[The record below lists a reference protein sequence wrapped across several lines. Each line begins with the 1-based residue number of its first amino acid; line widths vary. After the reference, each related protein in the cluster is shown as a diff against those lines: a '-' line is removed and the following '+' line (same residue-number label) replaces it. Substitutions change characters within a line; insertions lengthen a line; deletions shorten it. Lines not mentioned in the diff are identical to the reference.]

1 MPGDATKDAAN
12 VHQEFQPKQRS
23 PDLSPDVS
31 CGSSHGIITPKEL
44 TSPQDSPTMDSSY
57 LMQFAD
63 SSKWST
69 GTEQSEVLT
78 ASPVLDHAA
87 ENLPVECPADEGAR
101 PQPEGA
107 SCDTDADHSYP
118 ESSTDASCIKGSPS
132 ENEGQGAKHNMDV
145 AGEMVDMFGLSTSDS
160 AQLIVA
166 DIGSGIS
173 KKEARDINSGL
184 QDGSSAS
191 TDSLS
196 STTRASLEASAG
208 LSSGVSEVSST
219 PDTGT
224 ISREEPDGDTQL
236 IDTKA
241 DRGAEMGT
249 LEVEGDHDLPSIQ
262 TDTSVQLSF
271 IAKDTA
277 CAEMDQDVLKAG
289 DNGKDFA
296 DDTLCLVNYPLNS
309 MSGSAECSPAPEHQ
323 QLSDTGGEHP
333 VSIDPLHVLTVQ
345 SRAENVKTEPSQ
357 TQDQVTTTGLT
368 DMPLCYLEPTKEL
381 PVHSSAVDH
390 MCATDPDLFFTAPS
404 TPVKLASGAQ
414 KFFSYL
420 TTGLHE
426 EPVEA
431 LESEGSEGICSPPTS
446 PSGSYR
452 TAEGGSWT
460 SSGTPN
466 TPLSCSPNLLTEAE
480 TMEVSACYVESLS
493 AFAEE
498 LNEEQLDEVLPLAN
512 APYNIIDEEIWTSTE
527 ESTERCLTETQDDLA
542 PLAFDNE
549 NLETSEDDVDD
560 DDYYGVDVDGEDDYG
575 VDEEGEDAYGV
586 DEDGEDDTDDE
597 GDDNGQ
603 ENATLKDQDIS
614 SKGPRLIKANNMN
627 QQSDMTN
634 CDVGTELTDSPTQNI
649 TNEEKNCTI
658 TSDDFHPISIPQEE
672 EDKSESKCKEEF
684 SDDESNC
691 ENIATIPSNEDNPI
705 GMCAPKLNANV
716 HEVSWQLESN
726 PVHLQTEEESTKL
739 VGLPG
744 NFSCQK
750 LKDSNLFS
758 ALECTSVEEMD
769 VNNGSPNMDDSTTYS
784 EHNYLLTS
792 KTEKDQYVCRK
803 QNNDCTTN
811 APLAS
816 SEELAEDCNDSLK
829 EERGIGTE
837 KEPNMQFVPVTSS
850 QLNLALDD
858 PVKDISKT
866 FISSVYDSFLEVED
880 EIESSIPLASAHCIP
895 GEQSS
900 IKFKMSDVESG
911 PEVETGVMSQSP
923 YEAVD
928 NERMVPLSLLS
939 FQGSIIFEAESIEI
953 TSLPAVAPT
962 EQAVLQDHGD
972 IIPCNEPNDYGDVN
986 KGEHAVD
993 VNCDVGDE
1001 DEDSSVSFLY
1011 SLSENSITA
1020 GVDESFAFQDTTSES
1035 SASASLEGED
1045 ERITAEHYDL
1055 PSGANEE
1062 HTERPE
1068 SESVDS
1074 DNDSEVEMSSATST
1088 SDSEACGPYCTTS
1101 MKLRDMASVLQ
1112 TVNFGKGEEQ
1122 PSSVTE
1128 VQKDCRKEPEGI
1140 DSTSEDEAQSPLPVH
1155 NLHTDTLSEGRSLPF
1170 LSAPGELQQMPLA
1183 ESIKESPENLSEIV
1197 VKTDENEMC
1206 STDLHSEDLLL
1217 SSSATGEMTCE
1228 LEPCEDQLS
1237 ELESLPAF
1245 GQTQS
1250 DGCSET
1256 LALSQDVKE
1265 HSPTESNSTSL
1276 TSHLEKDSNKDE
1288 LDVELASN
1296 LPEGMNKF
1304 DDYHNDIISTLS
1316 GDDENKGPNSEMS
1329 LNVPVDLA
1337 SDADVPN
1344 ISSSESNSENN
1355 NSVFTIQKLCEGGQ
1369 YLIGKS
1375 IDSTNINSISEDL
1388 ESVYKKIDNQPTFF
1402 EETEKSSDVSHFQL
1416 ESAILNTAESSPPSE
1431 SQTSDVEGDY
1441 LRPKSSCSI
1450 LASSEDGVV
1459 EERDVSLHA
1468 EEFLEIVPKSKPEMG
1483 SENVIALGFRDVT
1496 LPPCEATNESV
1507 SDRQLIQ
1514 EVSHSLPG
1522 ACQSEMKS
1530 GLNNLSDLT
1539 STGKIAGTPTRNLG
1553 ENNLEEQHNETFNIA
1568 PTEMMNIVPGDTSV
1582 NGDSAYED
1590 HQDFTSNPI
1599 SLSLKKLSS
1608 SETDDYDMASEPE
1621 ISESITPAKD
1631 AKSTDELNS
1640 PLPDVSMQQDIT
1652 SLDSPQLLSTKV
1664 GSSYSDALSDQS
1676 NQQPED
1682 QQVEIEKG
1690 NETCTVESQE
1700 HFNPEQNV
1708 DIDQPNLPDPELSS
1722 NSIFG
1727 NDPILC
1733 SAPLSQECFDPVR
1746 FWNVQTITA
1755 VSQLKVLSSSLEEGT
1770 HPVNNSDNC
1779 DNQIKL
1785 PSTPLEDIDRQ
1796 AEPSNILQNNVADKA
1811 EDFDST
1817 DKENDDQTGLLES
1830 LADNTDQ
1837 VDSVILSLENTP
1849 NTFLNQ
1855 VIKDDSNHTE
1865 ISSSKSKPDS
1875 VELQTIETTLRD
1887 GHGKLE
1893 APSALPEDHI
1903 MSEIQTSEVGDFVG
1917 ELEVAS
1923 IHSGDGAC
1931 KPEGAD
1937 SVIDVIKQV
1946 NGSHL
1951 SAEDNASRS
1960 IGVDVPDVCMDG
1972 QLETSKAVSEDVSFQ
1987 PKTINGMVKDIS
1999 ENVDAG
2005 NLDISGV
2012 ITECANHTLD
2022 KLQEDSV
2029 GQLELSNSN
2038 SSEDTDQLG
2047 NVKTILSDGESE
2059 VELSETL
2066 PGEIAACISD
2076 AANMSTGECT
2086 ELVLSSH
2093 SGSGTD
2099 TDKVEVSGTG
2109 EDDNSEVS
2117 LSCKDNKEIIED
2129 VAAIMK
2135 LSNTMPVV
2143 ESDWFEGMGTLPL
2156 EEESQEKVGNVKIG
2170 SDTNQ
2175 VEDVE
2180 SLQVIEDKQ
2189 IKVSHVQPDDSRSDS
2204 TCLVL
2209 CQDKVLD
2216 GDFAKISD
2224 TLQISSTKVSEISG
2238 DLSSQIEK
2246 PSSLLQN
2253 NCHEV
2258 TDEGQT
2264 KFSEILLKDDPKD
2277 SGLEDVKDQT
2287 EVTDALLEDAA
2298 HNLETVGALSSED
2311 NSDEDDKFT
2320 YMSLSGNQR
2329 INDLAQIIPHNEA
2342 KISTNASEETD
2353 LVGTSIDTGDSK
2365 VADSGKPNT
2374 FDSATA
2380 NNTNVEENMSKS
2392 SEDSA
2397 DEIGSFP
2404 HLEGHNES
2412 TLEVLE
2418 AISNHNNQ
2426 NIEPAGTQLKDN
2438 VCPLKVINSASESEH
2453 KDISDIPQNS
2463 KDGQLNLL
2471 DPCQTNLSGMS
2482 PDNNVSQLEDLHSEQ
2497 KNINNQLD
2505 LPDQAPIVDDQQ
2517 QDISEPVS
2525 KPSHHNFGVSVSAE
2539 GVGLPTSTGESTDEC
2554 LKCPQSPINNVTEII
2569 DQGTPDDL
2577 TDITHHDVTSVTHDV
2592 SKGGSEKVDDI
2603 NSHTLAAEP
2612 NTEMD
2617 VYEAVS
2623 SSNVP
2628 EFTPEAELDLST
2640 DESNNLISEVSK
2652 SEDVEICDHVILPS
2666 EPVCMSS
2673 SISPVCQRL
2682 QDVLQDCRA
2691 DEVALKEVVVSGE
2704 LSKKVPTDLKESKGD
2719 KGVPSDM
2726 LDSCEYYEPEKLS
2739 CTQSVADL
2747 EIDSHSSSD
2756 INQTESNTP
2765 VVAQNTEQLY
2775 CDKKGNGAS
2784 LETPCQDE
2792 KPICFVGSD
2801 REEKGDTYPHM
2812 SLNVTGESSQDK
2824 KLDTLHHSE
2833 NFSCI
2838 SHSLVEGPEFNVLL
2852 NASCKAPDRPL
2863 LCPHATLNKIPS
2875 ASSTS
2880 EFDLASAPIHSTAD
2894 LPCLDKAS
2902 PATCSEL
2909 DNDGFSAVV
2918 SSSSNK
2924 LTSGQQDQESFSKH
2938 AAPPERAPGEE
2949 KSQEEFKL
2957 SDAMDLEA
2965 KQPVPQI
2972 PEKLEQCPGVDHLDS
2987 IQAEIKSLDT
2997 KPICRTRQAFSP
3009 SDSSSSSENEL
3020 PFPIPLED
3028 VRKRIPPQED
3038 PVKSEST
3045 DAQIPSK
3052 QRAFETTAVNRGS
3065 CNESDSD
3072 DSVPELEEPEV
3083 SVPLAGQEQL
3093 AQAVGIGDEPV
3104 SKAKQSRSEKK
3115 ARKAMSKLGLRQVH
3129 GVTRITIRKSKNILF
3144 VITKPDVFKSPVS
3157 DIYIVFGEAK
3167 IEDLSQQ
3174 AHKAAAE
3181 KFKVPIEH
3189 ATLIPETTPT
3199 HSIKEESEEEE
3210 LDETGLEARDI
3221 ELVMAQAN
3229 VSRGKAV
3236 RALRHNKN
3244 DIVNA
3249 IMELTM

>member
-23 PDLSPDVS
+23 PDISPDVS
-31 CGSSHGIITPKEL
+31 CGSSLGIITPKEL

-63 SSKWST
+63 SSKWPV

-118 ESSTDASCIKGSPS
+118 ESSTAASCIKGSPS
-132 ENEGQGAKHNMDV
+132 ENEGTKHNLDV
-145 AGEMVDMFGLSTSDS
+145 AGERVDMFGLSTADS

-173 KKEARDINSGL
+173 KKEARDVNSGL
-184 QDGSSAS
+184 QDGSLASA
-191 TDSLS
+191 DSLI

-208 LSSGVSEVSST
+208 LPSGVSEVSST
-219 PDTGT
+219 SDTDT

-271 IAKDTA
+271 IGKDTA

-309 MSGSAECSPAPEHQ
+309 LSGSAECSPAPEHQ
-323 QLSDTGGEHP
+323 ELSDTGGEHP

-357 TQDQVTTTGLT
+357 TQDQVTTIGLT

-381 PVHSSAVDH
+381 PVYSSAVDH

-426 EPVEA
+426 ESVEA
-431 LESEGSEGICSPPTS
+431 LESEGSESICSPPTS

-575 VDEEGEDAYGV
+575 VDEDGEDEDGEDEDGEGENGEGEDGE

-603 ENATLKDQDIS
+603 ETATLRDQDIS
-614 SKGPRLIKANNMN
+614 SKGPRLIKDNNMN

-649 TNEEKNCTI
+649 TIEEKNCTI

-672 EDKSESKCKEEF
+672 EDKSESKCKEEEF

-691 ENIATIPSNEDNPI
+691 ENIATVPGNEENPI
-705 GMCAPKLNANV
+705 GTCVPKINANV
-716 HEVSWQLESN
+716 HEASWQLESN
-726 PVHLQTEEESTKL
+726 PVPVQTEEESTKL
-739 VGLPG
+739 VGLSS
-744 NFSCQK
+744 NFPCQK
-750 LKDSNLFS
+750 LKDSDLFS

-784 EHNYLLTS
+784 AHNYLLTS

-829 EERGIGTE
+829 EERGIETE
-837 KEPNMQFVPVTSS
+837 KEPNMQFETVSSS

-858 PVKDISKT
+858 PVKEISKT
-866 FISSVYDSFLEVED
+866 FISSVYDSYLEVED
-880 EIESSIPLASAHCIP
+880 EFESSIPLASAHCIP

-900 IKFKMSDVESG
+900 IQFKMSDIEIG
-911 PEVETGVMSQSP
+911 PEGETGGMPQSP
-923 YEAVD
+923 YEAVG

-953 TSLPAVAPT
+953 TSLSAVAPT
-962 EQAVLQDHGD
+962 EQAILQDHGD
-972 IIPCNEPNDYGDVN
+972 VIPCNEPSDCGDVN
-986 KGEHAVD
+986 KGEHTVD

-1055 PSGANEE
+1055 LSGANEE

-1068 SESVDS
+1068 AESVDS

-1112 TVNFGKGEEQ
+1112 TVNFGKDEEQ

-1128 VQKDCRKEPEGI
+1128 VQNNCRKEPEGI
-1140 DSTSEDEAQSPLPVH
+1140 DSTSKDEAQSPLPVH
-1155 NLHTDTLSEGRSLPF
+1155 NLHTDTLSEVRPLPF
-1170 LSAPGELQQMPLA
+1170 LSAPGESQQMPLA
-1183 ESIKESPENLSEIV
+1183 ESIKESPENLSEMV

-1206 STDLHSEDLLL
+1206 STELHNEDLLF
-1217 SSSATGEMTCE
+1217 SSSASGEMTRE
-1228 LEPCEDQLS
+1228 LEPCEGQLS
-1237 ELESLPAF
+1237 ELESLPTF

-1250 DGCSET
+1250 DGCGGT
-1256 LALSQDVKE
+1256 LTLSQDIKE
-1265 HSPTESNSTSL
+1265 HSPTESNSASF

-1288 LDVELASN
+1288 LDIELASN

-1304 DDYHNDIISTLS
+1304 DDYHNDLISTLS

-1369 YLIGKS
+1369 YFIGKS

-1388 ESVYKKIDNQPTFF
+1388 ESVCKKIDNQTTFF
-1402 EETEKSSDVSHFQL
+1402 EETEKSSDVSHLQL
-1416 ESAILNTAESSPPSE
+1416 ESTILNTAESSPPSE
-1431 SQTSDVEGDY
+1431 SQILDVDGDY

-1468 EEFLEIVPKSKPEMG
+1468 EEFLEILPKSKPEMG

-1496 LPPCEATNESV
+1496 LPPCETTNESMN
-1507 SDRQLIQ
+1507 DRQLIQ

-1522 ACQSEMKS
+1522 ACQSEMRS

-1539 STGKIAGTPTRNLG
+1539 NTGKIAGTPTRNLG

-1568 PTEMMNIVPGDTSV
+1568 PTEMMNIVPGDTSA

-1590 HQDFTSNPI
+1590 HQDFTSNPV
-1599 SLSLKKLSS
+1599 SLPLKKLSS
-1608 SETDDYDMASEPE
+1608 SETEDYDMASEPE
-1621 ISESITPAKD
+1621 ISESITPAND
-1631 AKSTDELNS
+1631 TKSTDELNS
-1640 PLPDVSMQQDIT
+1640 SLPDVSTQQDMT
-1652 SLDSPQLLSTKV
+1652 SLDSFQLLSTKV

-1676 NQQPED
+1676 DQQPED
-1682 QQVEIEKG
+1682 QQVETEKG
-1690 NETCTVESQE
+1690 NEACTIAREE
-1700 HFNPEQNV
+1700 HFNPEQDV
-1708 DIDQPNLPDPELSS
+1708 DIDQPDLPDPEFSS

-1755 VSQLKVLSSSLEEGT
+1755 VSQLKVVSSSLEEGT
-1770 HPVNNSDNC
+1770 HPVNNSDDC

-1785 PSTPLEDIDRQ
+1785 PSAPVEDIDRQ
-1796 AEPSNILQNNVADKA
+1796 AEPSNILQNNGADKA
-1811 EDFDST
+1811 EDLDSIH
-1817 DKENDDQTGLLES
+1817 KENDDQTELIES

-1837 VDSVILSLENTP
+1837 VDSVVLSLENTP

-1855 VIKDDSNHTE
+1855 VIEDDSNHTE

-1893 APSALPEDHI
+1893 APSALLEDHI

-1931 KPEGAD
+1931 KLEGAD
-1937 SVIDVIKQV
+1937 SVIDDINQV

-1951 SAEDNASRS
+1951 SPEDNASRS
-1960 IGVDVPDVCMDG
+1960 IGVDLPAVCVDG
-1972 QLETSKAVSEDVSFQ
+1972 QLE
-1987 PKTINGMVKDIS
+1987 IS

-2022 KLQEDSV
+2022 KLQEDPV
-2029 GQLELSNSN
+2029 GQLELSNSS

-2047 NVKTILSDGESE
+2047 NVKTILNDGESE

-2066 PGEIAACISD
+2066 PGEITACISD

-2086 ELVLSSH
+2086 EQVLSSH
-2093 SGSGTD
+2093 SGSGI
-2099 TDKVEVSGTG
+2099 DKVEVSGTG
-2109 EDDNSEVS
+2109 VDENSEDS
-2117 LSCKDNKEIIED
+2117 LSCKDHKEIIED
-2129 VAAIMK
+2129 VDATVK
-2135 LSNTMPVV
+2135 LCNTLPVV
-2143 ESDWFEGMGTLPL
+2143 ESDCFEGMGTLPL

-2175 VEDVE
+2175 IEDAE
-2180 SLQVIEDKQ
+2180 TLQVIEDKQ
-2189 IKVSHVQPDDSRSDS
+2189 IKVSHIQPDDRKSDS
-2204 TCLVL
+2204 TCSVL
-2209 CQDKVLD
+2209 CQDELLD
-2216 GDFAKISD
+2216 GDFAKNSD
-2224 TLQISSTKVSEISG
+2224 TLQISSTKISDISG
-2238 DLSSQIEK
+2238 DPSSQIEK

-2253 NCHEV
+2253 DCLEV

-2264 KFSEILLKDDPKD
+2264 KLSETLLKDDPLD
-2277 SGLEDVKDQT
+2277 TGPEDVKDQT
-2287 EVTDALLEDAA
+2287 EVTDALLEDAP
-2298 HNLETVGALSSED
+2298 HNLEIVGALSSED
-2311 NSDEDDKFT
+2311 NNDEDDKFT
-2320 YMSLSGNQR
+2320 YMSLSGDQR

-2342 KISTNASEETD
+2342 KISTNISEETD
-2353 LVGTSIDTGDSK
+2353 LVGTSIGNGDSK
-2365 VADSGKPNT
+2365 VADDGKPNT

-2380 NNTNVEENMSKS
+2380 NNTSAEENMTKS

-2397 DEIGSFP
+2397 DEISSFP
-2404 HLEGHNES
+2404 HLEGRNES
-2412 TLEVLE
+2412 TLEVSE
-2418 AISNHNNQ
+2418 AISKNNDQ
-2426 NIEPAGTQLKDN
+2426 KIEPAGTQLRDN
-2438 VCPLKVINSASESEH
+2438 VCPLNVINLVSESEH
-2453 KDISDIPQNS
+2453 KDTSDIPQIS

-2471 DPCQTNLSGMS
+2471 DPCQTDLSEMS
-2482 PDNNVSQLEDLHSEQ
+2482 PGNNVSQLEDLHSEQ

-2505 LPDQAPIVDDQQ
+2505 LPDQAPIVNDHQP
-2517 QDISEPVS
+2517 DISEPVS
-2525 KPSHHNFGVSVSAE
+2525 KPSHHNFEVSVSAE
-2539 GVGLPTSTGESTDEC
+2539 GVGLPISRGESTDEC
-2554 LKCPQSPINNVTEII
+2554 LKCPQSPINNVTEIT
-2569 DQGTPDDL
+2569 DQGTPHDL
-2577 TDITHHDVTSVTHDV
+2577 TDITHHDVTPVTQDV

-2603 NSHTLAAEP
+2603 SSHTLAAEP
-2612 NTEMD
+2612 NTETD

-2623 SSNVP
+2623 SSNIP
-2628 EFTPEAELDLST
+2628 EFAPEAELNLST

-2666 EPVCMSS
+2666 EPVCTPS

-2682 QDVLQDCRA
+2682 QDVIQDCRA

-2704 LSKKVPTDLKESKGD
+2704 LSKKAPTDLKESKGD

-2726 LDSCEYYEPEKLS
+2726 LDSGEYHEPERLS
-2739 CTQSVADL
+2739 CTQGVADL
-2747 EIDSHSSSD
+2747 EVDSHSSSD

-2765 VVAQNTEQLY
+2765 FVTQNSEQLH
-2775 CDKKGNGAS
+2775 CNKKGNHTS

-2801 REEKGDTYPHM
+2801 REEKDDTYPHI
-2812 SLNVTGESSQDK
+2812 SLDVTGENSQDK

-2833 NFSCI
+2833 NFSSI
-2838 SHSLVEGPEFNVLL
+2838 GHSLVEGPEFNVLL
-2852 NASCKAPDRPL
+2852 NAPCKTPDRPL
-2863 LCPHATLNKIPS
+2863 PCSHATLSKIPS

-2880 EFDLASAPIHSTAD
+2880 EFGLASAPIHSTAD
-2894 LPCLDKAS
+2894 PPCLDEAS
-2902 PATCSEL
+2902 FATCPEL
-2909 DNDGFSAVV
+2909 DNDGFSAAV
-2918 SSSSNK
+2918 SSPSNT
-2924 LTSGQQDQESFSKH
+2924 LTSGQQDQERFSKH

-2987 IQAEIKSLDT
+2987 TQAEIKSLDT
-2997 KPICRTRQAFSP
+2997 KPIRRTRQAFSP

-3038 PVKSEST
+3038 PVKSEAT
-3045 DAQIPSK
+3045 DAQIPLE

-3083 SVPLAGQEQL
+3083 SVPLAGQEQSQL